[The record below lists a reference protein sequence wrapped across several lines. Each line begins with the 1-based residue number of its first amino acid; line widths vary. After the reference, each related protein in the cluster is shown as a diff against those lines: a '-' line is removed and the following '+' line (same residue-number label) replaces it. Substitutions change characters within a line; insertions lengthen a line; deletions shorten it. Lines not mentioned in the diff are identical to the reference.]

1 MGSDHTPVMCTL
13 AFNKDFRQDPAETE
27 LRFNLTRADW
37 ALFGSELDGMI
48 TEINC
53 KSLDDINSFDEIF
66 SNIVNVSASKAI
78 PKCTATTLK
87 SYPRPIVILIKARQA
102 LRKKKKK
109 KERTNSEEL
118 KILNTEFNKLTRQI
132 KVAIK
137 KYTEDRWANFLGKLG
152 PYPAS
157 SSIFWS
163 IINRARTQKKGSGIP
178 TLIQD
183 GKIYETDKDKA
194 NLFASI
200 LSKTYSESGEEC
212 NEFDKNCYNYVE
224 DFVSKLDYSDD
235 QFSKVSFL
243 ELVNI
248 IDRLKIDSSPGED
261 GIHNRFLKKL
271 SFKAV
276 NLLLDMINLSLCV
289 GMPEAWKVAVITMI
303 PKKTENSTDPNDYR
317 GISLLSCLGKLA
329 ERVIKNRLY
338 SFLESKKL
346 IIDEQSGFRTNRG
359 TSDNLLFMTQKIQE
373 RLNKHNG
380 SKVCGI
386 FFDISKAFDKV
397 WHAGLIYKL
406 VYLGVPM
413 YLVRFVKNF
422 LSKRFFKVRINNKFS
437 KLYPITCSVPQGSV
451 LGPLL
456 FLVFIGDIPLSN
468 SKHSSYSAIFADDL
482 GSIFYFKKSGKIAKI
497 IEKYLVRLM
506 NWLSLWRLKMNASKC
521 CYTIF
526 SGAGRGK
533 VSLDLKLFGEL
544 IPYNPNP
551 LFLGVRFDEYLC
563 FNKHFQNLRVRA
575 LKRLNVI
582 KIFSHSSWHLSKATL
597 TNIFRALIGSLFDY
611 SFFSVACIAE
621 TNLKLVQTVQ
631 NRAIRIIYKLKWDS
645 PTKDLFPVS
654 KVLFI
659 RARFLQMGA
668 RYILKCFS
676 HGNRFIKLLVEEYSG
691 SWSENSA
698 KASVTSTPVGAFYSI
713 IRIAYACIVLIRLY
727 LIINFFKIR
736 NHYRIQRLL
745 LLCKIKKL
753 CILFT
758 VILSFL
764 SH

>member
-1 MGSDHTPVMCTL
+1 MSIQEVKLTQEQVNTFIRFSGYSVHYKPRKINPSHGGGVLILVNSKIAVTELSGLNLDVDHLNLKIDSKGVSFNLISLYAPSNTLKKELIRSYCELGDELIILGDLNAKTPVVECRSLDANGRVLEEVINSESNLCVLNEPSRPTYFRFNNNSKKVDYSEILDLFLCSNSL
-13 AFNKDFRQDPAETE
+13 ANKMTSIETE
-27 LRFNLTRADW
+27 PRFNFTRADW

-66 SNIVNVSASKAI
+66 SNLVNVSASKAI

-346 IIDEQSGFRTNRG
+346 LIDEQSGFRTNRG

-413 YLVRFVKNF
+413 YLV
-422 LSKRFFKVRINNKFS
+422 
-437 KLYPITCSVPQGSV
+437 
-451 LGPLL
+451 
-456 FLVFIGDIPLSN
+456 
-468 SKHSSYSAIFADDL
+468 
-482 GSIFYFKKSGKIAKI
+482 
-497 IEKYLVRLM
+497 
-506 NWLSLWRLKMNASKC
+506 
-521 CYTIF
+521 
-526 SGAGRGK
+526 
-533 VSLDLKLFGEL
+533 
-544 IPYNPNP
+544 
-551 LFLGVRFDEYLC
+551 
-563 FNKHFQNLRVRA
+563 
-575 LKRLNVI
+575 
-582 KIFSHSSWHLSKATL
+582 
-597 TNIFRALIGSLFDY
+597 
-611 SFFSVACIAE
+611 
-621 TNLKLVQTVQ
+621 
-631 NRAIRIIYKLKWDS
+631 
-645 PTKDLFPVS
+645 
-654 KVLFI
+654 
-659 RARFLQMGA
+659 
-668 RYILKCFS
+668 
-676 HGNRFIKLLVEEYSG
+676 
-691 SWSENSA
+691 
-698 KASVTSTPVGAFYSI
+698 
-713 IRIAYACIVLIRLY
+713 
-727 LIINFFKIR
+727 
-736 NHYRIQRLL
+736 
-745 LLCKIKKL
+745 
-753 CILFT
+753 
-758 VILSFL
+758 
-764 SH
+764 